1 MKKQWA
7 LIALA
12 AILFGINPASSI
24 SAQQKRSRSAAA
36 VRNPRLSEL
45 VSITQLKEAFQ
56 RDAGKVRLVALLSPT

>member
-12 AILFGINPASSI
+12 AILFGISPASSI
-24 SAQQKRSRSAAA
+24 RAQKRSRSAAA